1 MNLTQG
7 QLSQGLFDEICDLIE
22 KYDETL
28 YLSTVLGVI
37 EMVKVQVIN
46 DHMEDDEDEE

>member
-7 QLSQGLFDEICDLIE
+7 QLAQGLFDEIFKVID

-28 YLSTVLGVI
+28 YVSTVLGVI
-37 EMVKVQVIN
+37 ELVKVQIMS
-46 DHMEDDEDEE
+46 DHMDDEDEEE

>member
-7 QLSQGLFDEICDLIE
+7 KLAQGLFDEICNVID

-28 YLSTVLGVI
+28 YVSTVVGVI
-37 EMVKVQVIN
+37 ELVKVQIMS
-46 DHMEDDEDEE
+46 DHMEDEEDEE